1 MDNENKNKN
10 SMREDR
16 EEVQTI
22 KTKIYNYFY
31 YILKDKKEINRAS
44 SCIFIILEMIQLLS
58 YAFADPGKYPKIKW
72 TYYHQS
78 SAQFE

>member
-22 KTKIYNYFY
+22 KTKIYKLLLLHIKRQKRNQPSF
-31 YILKDKKEINRAS
+31 ILHFHHS
-44 SCIFIILEMIQLLS
+44 
-58 YAFADPGKYPKIKW
+58 
-72 TYYHQS
+72 
-78 SAQFE
+78 

>member
-58 YAFADPGKYPKIKW
+58 YAFADPNKDIWKISEDKMDLL
-72 TYYHQS
+72 
-78 SAQFE
+78 